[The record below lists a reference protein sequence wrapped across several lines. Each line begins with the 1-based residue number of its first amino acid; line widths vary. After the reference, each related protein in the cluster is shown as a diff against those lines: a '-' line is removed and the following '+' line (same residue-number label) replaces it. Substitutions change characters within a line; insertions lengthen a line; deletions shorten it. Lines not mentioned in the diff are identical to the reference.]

1 MHGFY
6 LQGYLLQP
14 IASSFRDPSGFLFI
28 RDGQYCRMI
37 NRSYQPHY
45 DHLMSS
51 GLYEALINKGWL
63 IAHQETAAD
72 DTEDSYKILTPDQL
86 QYVSYP
92 YEWSFSQLK
101 DAAILT
107 LNIALEALKHDMV
120 LKDASAYNVQIH
132 RGKPTFIDTL
142 SFERYESGA
151 PWVAYRQYCQH
162 FLAPLALMAHRDF
175 RTLHLLRAYIDGLPI
190 DLAST
195 LLPKKTWLNYGLL
208 AHIHLHAMSQ
218 KKYEDEGRADNSNR
232 SINVSRLRFQGLLES
247 LLATTKKLQW
257 KYAATEWGNYYEDT
271 NYVDESMT
279 HKEQAVTR
287 FLDVC
292 RKPGAIAADFGA
304 NTGKFSRLAAAA
316 DFFVLAHDIDEVA
329 VDRNYRQMIALG
341 EQNLQPL
348 LLDLTNP
355 SPGLGWAN
363 EERPSL
369 LARKQID
376 VGLALAL
383 IHHIAISNNVPLE
396 RAAAFFQTLCRQ
408 LIIEFVP
415 KADSQVKRLL
425 STREDVFPNYTQE
438 GFEQAFSQ
446 YFTITEAVPITGT
459 ERTLYLMTRLPD

>member
-28 RDGQYCRMI
+28 RDGQYCRMV

-51 GLYEALINKGWL
+51 GLYEALVNKGWL
-63 IAHQETAAD
+63 IAHEETAAD
-72 DTEDSYKILTPDQL
+72 DTKDSYKILTPDQL

-195 LLPKKTWLNYGLL
+195 LLPKKTWLNYG
-208 AHIHLHAMSQ
+208 
-218 KKYEDEGRADNSNR
+218 
-232 SINVSRLRFQGLLES
+232 

-396 RAAAFFQTLCRQ
+396 RAAAFFQTLSRQ